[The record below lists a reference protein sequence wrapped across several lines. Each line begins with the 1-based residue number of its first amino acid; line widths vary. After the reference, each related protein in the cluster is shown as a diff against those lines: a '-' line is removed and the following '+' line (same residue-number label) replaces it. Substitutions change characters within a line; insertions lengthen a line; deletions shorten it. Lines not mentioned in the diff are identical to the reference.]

1 MREALK
7 KLVKNSILEKYVLP
21 NLERN
26 IDKTILTCKN
36 DFCFKSDDE
45 KISTVIYNGIIE
57 YACNEYEIDYDNIQT
72 EQIKALASKI
82 RYDSSLP
89 YDSQLKFGF
98 YGEVLLDL
106 LLRIY
111 FNTSVIIAHG
121 YFYSPIENAEAKG
134 FDAFHIIDNEGKT
147 ELWLGEAKFYDDYKS
162 AIDKVID
169 KFNITFSDKYIK
181 KNLITVFNNKK
192 NFSTYNQNVLSLMND
207 WEHNPEINLITQML
221 RYKMSIVYP
230 IFIAF
235 EKINVVDYDFNI
247 KKCIDYI
254 NKKTIDVCK
263 NFNDN
268 IKIEIYFMFLPI
280 DDVKYTKTKVLEHIW
295 SKEQLI

>member
-7 KLVKNSILEKYVLP
+7 ELVKNSILVKYVLP
-21 NLERN
+21 NFERK

-36 DFCFKSDDE
+36 DFCFESDDR
-45 KISTVIYNGIIE
+45 KISTVIYNGLIE
-57 YACNEYEIDYDNIQT
+57 YACNEYEIDYDNIQI

-89 YDSQLKFGF
+89 PNSQLRFGF
-98 YGEVLLDL
+98 YGEALLDL

-121 YFYSPIENAEAKG
+121 YFYSPVENAEAKG

-147 ELWLGEAKFYDDYKS
+147 ELWLGEAKFYEDYKS
-162 AIDKVID
+162 SINSVID
-169 KFNITFSDKYIK
+169 KFNITFSDKYIQ

-192 NFSTYNQNVLSLMND
+192 NFSTYNKNVLSLMND
-207 WEHNPEINLITQML
+207 WECNPEINLIAQML

-230 IFIAF
+230 VFIAF
-235 EKINVVDYDFNI
+235 KKTNVDNYDSNI
-247 KKCIDYI
+247 KNCIDYI
-254 NKKTIDVCK
+254 NKKAIDVCK
-263 NFNDN
+263 KFNDN

-280 DDVKYTKTKVLEHIW
+280 DDVKNTKTRVLEYIC
-295 SKEQLI
+295 SKAQLI